1 MPQVNRE
8 NAARIPLRDL
18 GVFKGQEKM
27 KIMMSRFLI
36 VAAALL
42 LAATV
47 TSAAVIP
54 DPVVDSQRTTV
65 RGLRSVVLGGGCF
78 WGLQAV
84 FEHVNGVS
92 KVTAGYSGGSAE
104 TANYE
109 AVSEGR
115 SGHAEAVRI
124 TYDPSQITYGQ
135 LLKVFFGVAHN
146 PTEINR
152 QGPDE
157 GTQYRSVI
165 FYSNERQRRIAQAY
179 INQLDQATVFERPIA
194 TQVVGLH
201 RFYKAESY
209 HQDFAVKYPND
220 PYIVENDLP
229 KVANL
234 RKEMP
239 SLYVPKRFT
248 GTKRNSNL

>member
-1 MPQVNRE
+1 
-8 NAARIPLRDL
+8 
-18 GVFKGQEKM
+18 
-27 KIMMSRFLI
+27 MSRFLI
-36 VAAALL
+36 VAAGLL
-42 LAATV
+42 LASTV

-65 RGLRSVVLGGGCF
+65 RGQRTVVLGGGCF

-84 FEHVNGVS
+84 FEHVKGVS
-92 KVTAGYSGGSAE
+92 YVTAGYSGGSAE

-109 AVSEGR
+109 AVSGGLT
-115 SGHAEAVRI
+115 GHAEAVRI
-124 TYDPSQITYGQ
+124 TYDPSKITYGQ
-135 LLKVFFGVAHN
+135 LLKVFFSVAHD
-146 PTEINR
+146 PTEIDR
-152 QGPDE
+152 QGPDI

-165 FYSNERQRRIAQAY
+165 FYSNEGQRRVAQAY
-179 INQLDQATVFERPIA
+179 INQLSRAKVFERPIA
-194 TQVVGLH
+194 TQVVGLD

-234 RKEMP
+234 RKELP
-239 SLYVPKRFT
+239 NLYVPKRFT
-248 GTKRNSNL
+248 DTRRNSNF

>member
-1 MPQVNRE
+1 
-8 NAARIPLRDL
+8 
-18 GVFKGQEKM
+18 M
-27 KIMMSRFLI
+27 KIKLSRFLF
-36 VAAALL
+36 VAAVIAVLT
-42 LAATV
+42 TV
-47 TSAAVIP
+47 SSAAAIP
-54 DPVVDSQRTTV
+54 DPVVDSPRAAAN
-65 RGLRSVVLGGGCF
+65 GLHTVVLGGGCF

-84 FEHVNGVS
+84 FEHVKGVTS
-92 KVTAGYSGGSAE
+92 VTAGYSGGSAE

-135 LLKVFFGVAHN
+135 LIQVFFGIAHN

-179 INQLDQATVFERPIA
+179 IDQLNQAKVFERPIA
-194 TQVVGLH
+194 TQLVGLH
-201 RFYKAESY
+201 GFYKAESY

-220 PYIVENDLP
+220 PYIVINDFP

-239 SLYVPKRFT
+239 KLYVPRRFT
-248 GTKRNSNL
+248 GAGRNSNL